1 MVDQSGWNAIYDRI
15 AKKILDGNI
24 EDVPSDLYFKTAGI
38 LMDAVYQGLGATQFE
53 YDDQRAVLGAHLQH
67 NIYAFSAAKSFTQL
81 LYFQD
86 AMLDEE
92 GKIRSYASYR
102 KKIADA
108 GLLFNDRF
116 LNTEFN
122 TAQQSAIMAHKW
134 EVLDTEYLEFS
145 TVGDDRVRPE
155 HAVLDKFTALKSDPV
170 WKKIYPPLAFNCRC
184 TVIPGKKVNNEKKMT
199 AIEAAKAINPHIKNT
214 PFDNN
219 VGLSRLVFNDNHPYF
234 KNVDGEVKNLSWQQY
249 GLRSL
254 DQIKTNK
261 LPEYPKTSL
270 QEYYDW
276 WEKQKKHTGD
286 DFILRDVLGQDIL
299 FPSHEGKKRK
309 SYDLFKEHI
318 LKKQKENRFEYGTEA
333 TNIIKDPDEIWFN
346 TLDDNSRFYIKY
358 YEQATLKLVVNEKME
373 AVTLY
378 DIKEQNTGELNRTRK
393 GVLLF
398 KK

>member
-1 MVDQSGWNAIYDRI
+1 MRDY
-15 AKKILDGNI
+15 
-24 EDVPSDLYFKTAGI
+24 Y
-38 LMDAVYQGLGATQFE
+38 LM
-53 YDDQRAVLGAHLQH
+53 
-67 NIYAFSAAKSFTQL
+67 
-81 LYFQD
+81 
-86 AMLDEE
+86 
-92 GKIRSYASYR
+92 
-102 KKIADA
+102 
-108 GLLFNDRF
+108 RF

-134 EVLDTEYLEFS
+134 AVLDTEYLEFS

-219 VGLSRLVFNDNHPYF
+219 VGLSRLIFNDNHPYF

-254 DQIKTNK
+254 EQIKTNK

-270 QEYYDW
+270 QEYYAW
-276 WEKQKKHTGD
+276 WDKQKKHTGD

>member
-1 MVDQSGWNAIYDRI
+1 MVDQSGWDAIYDRI
-15 AKKILDGNI
+15 TKELLQGNI
-24 EDVPSDLYFKTAGI
+24 EDIPTDLYFKTAGI
-38 LMDAVYQGLGATQFE
+38 LMDAVYQGLGTTQFE

-81 LYFQD
+81 LYFRD
-86 AMLDEE
+86 AMLDED

-108 GLLFNDRF
+108 GLLFNDRY
-116 LNTEFN
+116 LNTEYN

-134 EVLDTEYLEFS
+134 EVLESEYLEFS

-155 HAVLDKFTALKSDPV
+155 HTVLDKFTALKSDPV

-184 TVIPGKKVNNEKKMT
+184 TVVPGKKTNNEKKMT

-219 VGLSRLVFNDNHPYF
+219 VGMSRLVFTDNHPYF
-234 KNVDGEVKNLSWQQY
+234 KNVDGEVKNLSCQQY
-249 GLRSL
+249 GLRSFE
-254 DQIKTNK
+254 QIKTNK
-261 LPEYPKTSL
+261 LPEYQKTSL
-270 QEYYDW
+270 EEYFNW
-276 WEKQKKHTGD
+276 WAKQDKYKGD
-286 DFILRDVLGQDIL
+286 DFILRDALGQDVL
-299 FPSHEGKKRK
+299 FPSHEGKKGK
-309 SYDLFKEHI
+309 SYDYFKKHI
-318 LKKQKENRFEYGTEA
+318 LKKTKENRFEYGTE
-333 TNIIKDPDEIWFN
+333 TSNIIKNPDEIWFN